1 MMFDKS
7 REIQFDELI
16 LLEHIWAESVHFINI
31 ELKIIGFFLQL
42 LRKLG
47 IWQVFL
53 SKMFLVEK
61 WNFDPV

>member
-31 ELKIIGFFLQL
+31 ELKIIGFFFTIIAQ
-42 LRKLG
+42 
-47 IWQVFL
+47 IT
-53 SKMFLVEK
+53 
-61 WNFDPV
+61 

>member
-31 ELKIIGFFLQL
+31 ELKIIGVFLQL

-53 SKMFLVEK
+53 SKMFLVKK